1 MRSPVALVH
10 RDFFVSPAAAAESD
24 ARVIL
29 GLPASCQAAL
39 DLAGQDP
46 GLRRQIDML
55 RRDYSLEVPAGDRE
69 SSGSW
74 DDMFR
79 GKQGAVRAVAWVCA
93 IVLTCGVALIAL
105 AVHVLDVSHR
115 QGNWGNKHHKA
126 SDSPREIRR
135 VQVSQFW
142 EREAH
147 IEQLA
152 PGTSSVRT
160 SRIRMG
166 VTEEQSRELTVN
178 LCLPQIS
185 SLGPELTRKLGSATR
200 LEQSREVETTIQLS
214 NNRTGYY
221 RRIAVWHLI
230 DDVRIEALAVVHN
243 GLGWAPR
250 TAVRYSSSDR
260 VATSYVDVAKADL

>member
-1 MRSPVALVH
+1 VALVH
-10 RDFFVSPAAAAESD
+10 RDFFVAPAAAEESD

-29 GLPASCQAAL
+29 GLTASNQTAL
-39 DLAGQDP
+39 DLVGQDP
-46 GLRRQIDML
+46 ALRQQIDML
-55 RRDYSLEVPAGDRE
+55 RRDYSLEVPADDRE
-69 SSGSW
+69 SSPSW
-74 DDMFR
+74 VDMFR

-105 AVHVLDVSHR
+105 AIHVLDVSHR
-115 QGNWGNKHHKA
+115 RGNWGNKHHEA
-126 SDSPREIRR
+126 SHSPGEIRR
-135 VQVSQFW
+135 VQVTQFW

-178 LCLPQIS
+178 LCLPQVS
-185 SLGPELTRKLGSATR
+185 SPELTRKLGSATR

-221 RRIAVWHLI
+221 RRIAIWHLI

-243 GLGWAPR
+243 GLGWVPR